1 MMPPLGLFCIIEQKK
16 KRNTCS
22 IIRNSMATTNME
34 KRKAFVHLEAG
45 MAAVINAWN
54 AHSLLDQIQNASILC
69 GKEEIFT

>member
-1 MMPPLGLFCIIEQKK
+1 
-16 KRNTCS
+16 
-22 IIRNSMATTNME
+22 MATTNME